1 MIDYE
6 EIESEIT
13 RLESCDTDYANIE
26 KLAMLYTVRNNV
38 ADAKEG
44 RSVTHELPTE
54 DKSDFMAVVDSV
66 PLDKVLSVI
75 DEHFEAVKAI
85 YPKEYEEVIKKLT
98 A

>member
-6 EIESEIT
+6 EIENEIA
-13 RLESCDTDYANIE
+13 RLESCDTNYCNLE
-26 KLAMLYTVRNNV
+26 KLAMLYTVRNN
-38 ADAKEG
+38 ATDEKEG
-44 RSVTHELPTE
+44 RSVAHELSAE
-54 DKSDFMAVVDSV
+54 NKSDFMAVVDSV
-66 PLDKVLSVI
+66 PLDKVLSVM